1 VFGRSPADE
10 AYLLAL
16 LNTTPTVDG
25 IRREHLADD
34 DAAHDW
40 VRGQVTD
47 PPARVDSGLLRA
59 TRDALQRI
67 VRGAGDPAAL
77 AATLAGISARPVLA
91 DGALT
96 WTLTGP
102 AERMPA
108 VRAVLAW
115 DALATGAPGRLRI
128 CANDE
133 CSLFLVDHSK
143 SNNARWCSMAT
154 CGNRM
159 KARRHYTRRQSDP
172 PTPMKPIRKG

>member
-1 VFGRSPADE
+1 MVGQSSRDE

-25 IRREHLADD
+25 ARRDQLADD
-34 DAAHDW
+34 GAVRDW
-40 VRGQVTD
+40 VRRHLTD
-47 PPARVDSGLLRA
+47 PPSRVDPGLLRA
-59 TRDALQRI
+59 TRDALQHT
-67 VRGAGDPAAL
+67 VRATGEPDAL
-77 AATLAGISARPVLA
+77 AAALAGISARPALA
-91 DGALT
+91 GGAVT

-108 VRAVLAW
+108 ARAVLAW
-115 DALATGAPGRLRI
+115 DALAAGPPGRLRA

-143 SNNARWCSMAT
+143 SNNARWCSMAV

-159 KARRHYTRRQSDP
+159 KARRHYTRRAAQ
-172 PTPMKPIRKG
+172 G